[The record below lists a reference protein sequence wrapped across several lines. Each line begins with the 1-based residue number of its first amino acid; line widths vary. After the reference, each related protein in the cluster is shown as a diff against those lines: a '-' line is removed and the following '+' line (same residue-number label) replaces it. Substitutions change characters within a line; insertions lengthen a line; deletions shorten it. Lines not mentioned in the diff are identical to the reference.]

1 MILDATTKLKRSANV
16 TFQVVAEE
24 AILIRLDTGTYFSLN
39 KIGTEFWQM
48 LDGRRT
54 IGQIAAVFAD
64 INNAIVQSVIDGLQ
78 ELADQTAQQF
88 QSDARVLVDDVRA
101 FADKAAD
108 KYHVETQVVVGD
120 LLEIA
125 GKMAVDH
132 LVEVVP

>member
-48 LDGRRT
+48 LDGRQT
-54 IGQIAAVFAD
+54 IGQIAAVLAG
-64 INNAIVQSVIDGLQ
+64 INNAIVQSVVDGLQ
-78 ELADQTAQQF
+78 KIADKTAQQF
-88 QSDARVLVDDVRA
+88 RSDAQVLVDDVRA
-101 FADKAAD
+101 FADKTAD

-120 LLEIA
+120 LLEMA
-125 GKMAVDH
+125 GKMAADH